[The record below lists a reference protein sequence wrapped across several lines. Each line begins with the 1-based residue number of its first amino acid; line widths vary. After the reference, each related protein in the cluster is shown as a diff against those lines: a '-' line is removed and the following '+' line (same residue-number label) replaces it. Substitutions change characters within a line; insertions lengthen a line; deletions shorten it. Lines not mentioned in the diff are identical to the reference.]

1 MSLTTAN
8 LGDWA
13 DLPFFT
19 DDLPAIAAQLEADT
33 RDILPP
39 AEHIFAALERTPL
52 SKTRVVIL
60 GQDPYP
66 TPGHAHGL
74 SFSVEPHVKPLPRSL
89 NNIYKEMID
98 DIGTAPM
105 TGDLRF
111 WADQGV
117 LLLNTVLTVPAGD
130 ANGHKAFGWQSLAH
144 QMLAATSNRPTA
156 YVLWGKQAQALA
168 PHISTPKDGTNPEN
182 GHLMIETAHP
192 SPLSARRG
200 FFGSKP
206 FSRINSWLT
215 MRGEPPINWTDA

>member
-1 MSLTTAN
+1 MSLSNAN

-13 DLPFFT
+13 RLPFFS
-19 DDLPAIAAQLEADT
+19 DDLPAIAVAVEKDE
-33 RDILPP
+33 RDILPSGSDV
-39 AEHIFAALERTPL
+39 FAALKRTPRANV
-52 SKTRVVIL
+52 RVVIL

-89 NNIYKEMID
+89 NNIFKEMID
-98 DIGTAPM
+98 DLGSAPL

-117 LLLNTVLTVPAGD
+117 LLLNTVLTVPSGE
-130 ANGHKAFGWQSLAH
+130 ANGHKNLGWQKLSH
-144 QMLAATSNRPTA
+144 QVLSAVSDKPCAF
-156 YVLWGKQAQALA
+156 VLWGKQAQSLA
-168 PHISTPKDGTNPEN
+168 PYISSPKDGTNPEN

-206 FSRINSWLT
+206 FSRINTWLAE
-215 MRGEPPINWTDA
+215 RGEPPINWTDA